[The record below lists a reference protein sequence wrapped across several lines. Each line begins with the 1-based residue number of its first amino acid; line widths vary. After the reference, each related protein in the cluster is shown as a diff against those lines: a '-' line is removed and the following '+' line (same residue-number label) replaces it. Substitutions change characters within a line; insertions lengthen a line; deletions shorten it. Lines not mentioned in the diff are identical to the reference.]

1 MKEKQVQALSERSSC
16 STAATVQLKSTAT
29 ESSLNPEDGS
39 DDDDHLSQKIILLK
53 SSMKPI
59 STSETQ
65 CLVFFIIFFTKIK
78 GIMTEVQMTLFL
90 VTMLEKVNE
99 IQIVFF
105 KMLFLNRLPG
115 LPFPWS

>member
-1 MKEKQVQALSERSSC
+1 MKEKQVQALSEHSSC
-16 STAATVQLKSTAT
+16 STAATVQVKSTAT

-53 SSMKPI
+53 SRMRPI

-78 GIMTEVQMTLFL
+78 GIMTEVQMIIFGSDL
-90 VTMLEKVNE
+90 
-99 IQIVFF
+99 Q
-105 KMLFLNRLPG
+105 
-115 LPFPWS
+115 